1 MLNFLRKL
9 KKLYEINKQNESFL
23 TYDNPLVS
31 EGFFLNNLNNYEIY
45 KSSIML
51 SIYLCYYLRLSKY
64 DRKELAIK
72 LNNIFGENF
81 IEIPERIQEYIAKN
95 IEINKAI
102 AKNRNLLENL
112 FAIFC
117 CVNAKVPLFIIG
129 ESGSS
134 KYLSFELIYSAMKG
148 DISDNPFF
156 KSFQKLFSNGFSVS
170 LATTSLV
177 ISKIFKRARN
187 ICKNDYDGCVSM
199 IFFSDIGLAEY
210 SPNNPL
216 QIIHSELDNNDF
228 HYNKKISFVGTSN
241 LFLDAPKMNRGIVL
255 VVPKL
260 NKKDLGESAL
270 AIAQYY
276 NAKLAYDNKDLFF
289 AFASTYFEYKEKL
302 EKDYPKQKEFHGLRD
317 FYHLINTAMKLL
329 LKKKEKDLDLIID
342 DNIKQEIRII
352 SIDRNFSGLELKSN
366 NYNINSFKLFN
377 NLFKIPYAKLNI
389 KMDYNVLQRICDN
402 LEDNK
407 SRYLLLITKSSIIK
421 YLVLSFF
428 NSQEFKKKINKDFCF
443 YEGSCFSKDISSE
456 EYRLKIL
463 NKLQLQ
469 IEKNQILLLTI

>member
-134 KYLSFELIYSAMKG
+134 KYLSLELIFLAMKG

-156 KSFQKLFSNGFSVS
+156 KSFQKLFSNRFSVS

-177 ISKIFKRARN
+177 ISKMFKRARN
-187 ICKNDYDGCVSM
+187 ICKNDYDKYISM

-302 EKDYPKQKEFHGLRD
+302 EKDYPK
-317 FYHLINTAMKLL
+317 
-329 LKKKEKDLDLIID
+329 
-342 DNIKQEIRII
+342 
-352 SIDRNFSGLELKSN
+352 
-366 NYNINSFKLFN
+366 
-377 NLFKIPYAKLNI
+377 
-389 KMDYNVLQRICDN
+389 
-402 LEDNK
+402 
-407 SRYLLLITKSSIIK
+407 
-421 YLVLSFF
+421 
-428 NSQEFKKKINKDFCF
+428 
-443 YEGSCFSKDISSE
+443 
-456 EYRLKIL
+456 
-463 NKLQLQ
+463 
-469 IEKNQILLLTI
+469 